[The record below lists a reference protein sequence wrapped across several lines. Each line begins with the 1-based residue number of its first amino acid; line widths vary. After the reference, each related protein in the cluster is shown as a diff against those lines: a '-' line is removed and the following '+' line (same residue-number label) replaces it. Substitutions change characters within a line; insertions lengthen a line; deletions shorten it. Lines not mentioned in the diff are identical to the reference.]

1 MLAANRLGEWFP
13 KVKAQLKS
21 ICDQV
26 IFVNEFGHHFK
37 HYGQFNPACFP
48 NTEVQ
53 SFVMSEELAEMATAF
68 GIDLGILLEER
79 QHRGASFLIPIESIF
94 DRS

>member
-1 MLAANRLGEWFP
+1 MESVVS

-26 IFVNEFGHHFK
+26 IFVNAYGHHFK

-53 SFVMSEELAEMATAF
+53 TFVISEELAGMATAF
-68 GIDLGILLEER
+68 GIDLGILLESRKHFAFLSDNRDLRDDER
-79 QHRGASFLIPIESIF
+79 LRLESEQ
-94 DRS
+94 